1 MRNQANGMQE
11 STPAPLAAEPAAGT
25 RGSRAILAASVGNLL
40 EWYDFS
46 VYALFAIYIA
56 ANFFPHSA
64 PGLDLVKTFLVFGL
78 GFVIRPLGA
87 ILIGIYG
94 DRAGRKAALTLTI
107 LIMAGG
113 TLVIA
118 VAPSYAAIG
127 LGAPLLLLAGRILQ
141 GFSAG
146 GEIGSATAFLV
157 EHAPLNRRGRYT
169 AWLQASMGM
178 SNILGALVAFA
189 VTTLLPAARVAAWG
203 WRIPFLIG
211 LLIVPVGVYLRRT
224 LEETPQFRAE
234 SERRRDER
242 RGVAPLVTVFRH
254 HSRSL
259 LVGMGISILW
269 AVAVYVLLIFMPVL
283 AQRAFGF
290 SAAQAFGSSLI
301 GNVVFVSG
309 CFAFGAL
316 ADRIGHTRMLTIGAI
331 LLSLGVLPLF
341 LWLSASK
348 STITLTLVLSA
359 FGVMVSSFTSIAPT
373 ALSSLFPTP
382 VRATGVSIVYNAA
395 ITIFGGFAPAI
406 LTWFGANAGSVFA
419 PAWYVVFA
427 AVPAVIAIPFLRD
440 VANAALRVPPEVPI
454 PET

>member
-1 MRNQANGMQE
+1 MKN
-11 STPAPLAAEPAAGT
+11 PAIAPAGDGA
-25 RGSRAILAASVGNLL
+25 RRAILAASAGNLL

-56 ANFFPHSA
+56 ANFFPHRN
-64 PGLDLVKTFLVFGL
+64 PGLDLVKAFLVFGL

-87 ILIGIYG
+87 VLIGVYG

-113 TLVIA
+113 TLIIA
-118 VAPSYAAIG
+118 AAPSYAAIG
-127 LGAPLLLLAGRILQ
+127 IGAPLLLLTGRILQ

-157 EHAPLNRRGRYT
+157 EHAPPPKRGRYT

-178 SNILGALVAFA
+178 SNILGALVAFTITA
-189 VTTLLPAARVAAWG
+189 LLPATEVAGWG
-203 WRIPFLIG
+203 WRIPFLVG
-211 LLIVPVGVYLRRT
+211 LSIVPVGVYLRRT
-224 LEETPQFRAE
+224 LDETPQFRAE
-234 SERRRDER
+234 SAQRPKA
-242 RGVAPLVTVFRH
+242 RGSATPLVMVFRD
-254 HSRSL
+254 HSQSL

-283 AQRAFGF
+283 VQRAFGF
-290 SAAQAFGSSLI
+290 TAAQAFGGSLI
-301 GNVVFVSG
+301 GNVVFVIG

-316 ADRIGHTRMLTIGAI
+316 ADRIGHTRVLTIGVVL
-331 LLSLGVLPLF
+331 LLSGVLPLF
-341 LWLSASK
+341 LCLAASR
-348 STITLTLVLSA
+348 STAVLVLVLSA
-359 FGVMVSSFTSIAPT
+359 FGVMVSSFTSIAPA
-373 ALSSLFPTP
+373 ALSGLFPTR

-406 LTWFGANAGSVFA
+406 LTWLGTRSGSVFA

-427 AVPAVIAIPFLRD
+427 AVPAVIAIPFLSG
-440 VANAALRVPPEVPI
+440 VTNAALADNSGVPI
-454 PET
+454 GDK

>member
-1 MRNQANGMQE
+1 MGYQANGTLDA
-11 STPAPLAAEPAAGT
+11 TPAPAAAESAGAV
-25 RGSRAILAASVGNLL
+25 RAILAASVGNLL

-56 ANFFPHSA
+56 ANFFPHSD

-87 ILIGIYG
+87 VLIGIYG

-113 TLVIA
+113 TLIIA
-118 VAPSYAAIG
+118 LAPSFALIG
-127 LGAPLLLLAGRILQ
+127 IGAPLLLLAGRILQ

-157 EHAPLNRRGRYT
+157 EHARADRRGRYT

-189 VTTLLPAARVAAWG
+189 IATFLPAAQIVSWA

-234 SERRRDER
+234 SRQLHDER
-242 RGVAPLVTVFRH
+242 GRATPLRLVFRD

-283 AQRAFGF
+283 VQKTFGIT
-290 SAAQAFGSSLI
+290 AAQAFGSSLI
-301 GNVVFVSG
+301 GNIVFVCG

-316 ADRIGHTRMLTIGAI
+316 ADRIGNTRVLMIGVV
-331 LLSLGVLPLF
+331 LLLLGVLPLF
-341 LWLSASK
+341 LCLSVSK
-348 STITLTLVLSA
+348 STTTLVLVLSA
-359 FGVMVSSFTSIAPT
+359 FGVMVSSFTSVAPA
-373 ALSSLFPTP
+373 ALSGLFPTR

-395 ITIFGGFAPAI
+395 ITIFGGFSPAI
-406 LTWFGANAGSVFA
+406 LTWIGGNSGSVFA
-419 PAWYVVFA
+419 PAWYVVLA
-427 AVPAVIAIPFLRD
+427 AVPAIIAIPFLRG
-440 VANAALRVPPEVPI
+440 AAAAARVG
-454 PET
+454 

>member
-1 MRNQANGMQE
+1 MNKQANWKSE
-11 STPAPLAAEPAAGT
+11 TTPAPAAMNLAAG
-25 RGSRAILAASVGNLL
+25 GRAIVAASVGNLL

-56 ANFFPHSA
+56 ANFFPHSD
-64 PGLDLVKTFLVFGL
+64 PGLDLVKAFLVFGL
-78 GFVIRPLGA
+78 GFVVRPLGA

-107 LIMAGG
+107 LIMASG

-118 VAPSYAAIG
+118 IAPPYAAIG
-127 LGAPLLLLAGRILQ
+127 IGAPLLLLAGRILQ

-157 EHAPLNRRGRYT
+157 EHAPADERGRYT

-189 VTTLLPAARVAAWG
+189 ITTLLPAAQVAGWG
-203 WRIPFLIG
+203 WRIPFVVG
-211 LLIVPVGVYLRRT
+211 LLIVPVGIQLRRT

-234 SERRRDER
+234 AQQRHDER
-242 RGVAPLVTVFRH
+242 GKAASLVGVFRDH
-254 HSRSL
+254 PRAL
-259 LVGMGISILW
+259 LIGMGISILW

-283 AQRAFGF
+283 AQRSFGF
-290 SAAQAFGSSLI
+290 SATQAFGGSLV
-301 GNVVFVSG
+301 GNVVFVIG
-309 CFAFGAL
+309 CFVFGTL
-316 ADRIGHTRMLTIGAI
+316 SDRMGHTQVLTIGAT
-331 LLSLGVLPLF
+331 LLLTAVLPLF
-341 LWLSASK
+341 LWLSSSR
-348 STITLTLVLSA
+348 STITLVLVLSA
-359 FGVMVSSFTSIAPT
+359 FGVMVSSFTSVAPT
-373 ALSSLFPTP
+373 ALSSLFPTR

-406 LTWFGANAGSVFA
+406 LTWLGANAGSVLA

-427 AVPAVIAIPFLRD
+427 AVPAIIAIPFLRGA
-440 VANAALRVPPEVPI
+440 ANAALRAPLEVS
-454 PET
+454 TRQS